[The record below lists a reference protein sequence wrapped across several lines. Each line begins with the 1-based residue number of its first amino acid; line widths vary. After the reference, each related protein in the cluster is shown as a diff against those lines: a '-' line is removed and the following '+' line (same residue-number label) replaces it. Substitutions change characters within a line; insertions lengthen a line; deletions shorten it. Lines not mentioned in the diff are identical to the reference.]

1 MMRKTIWTA
10 GASLLGIAL
19 WLGAQQ
25 AASNQRKPLADLM
38 PSNAL
43 LYLEAKN
50 FAPLL
55 ASWNASPEK
64 KTWLQSGNYQSFIR
78 TKLALRLEEV
88 QKAYADGIGV
98 NPNAVLLENI
108 AGGESAVAVY
118 DIGKLELLYAT
129 RLPAAR
135 LADNLLMQART
146 KFQTRN
152 SAGQTYYVKSTSDG
166 TIAFAVAPGDL
177 LLAGTREDLVAGALQ
192 LIASSNRSSIRSER
206 WYTDAVAKAQTS
218 AAPDLRLVVNLE
230 RTVRTPHFRSYWIQ
244 QNITD
249 LKQYYA
255 SISDLDMSQQ
265 GAWTER
271 RVLLRAEPSA
281 SPVDESAVAQ
291 LVRLLPADAG
301 FRQAWAKPSRTEVEA
316 MLEETVT
323 PRTRAARVNPENERA
338 PGESVVYS
346 AGSEDDL
353 DERIDSEA
361 EAAQSANAA
370 LPITRLAATA
380 ELDAIGRGGSTRL
393 NADGVYVSIDAA
405 TVLLAKTNWDENTV
419 KAAAQASVEQTTAA
433 RSLTWTRRGPVWELS
448 GLRPLQLWI
457 DGRTL
462 VISNSASLADRIAA
476 RTSTAQPLTGAY
488 IASYRHATEN
498 ANYARMMRLIDFPSI
513 PTGEARAPM
522 LFSENIG
529 GIGAVLAR
537 VESVTLESKD
547 EGAIVRQQVVYRRKL

>member
-1 MMRKTIWTA
+1 MNRKTLWIA
-10 GASLLGIAL
+10 GASLLAIAA

-25 AASNQRKPLADLM
+25 AASNQRKPLAELM

-55 ASWNASPEK
+55 ASWNTSPEK
-64 KTWLQSGNYQSFIR
+64 KTWLQSGNYQSFVR

-129 RLPAAR
+129 RLPTAR

-152 SAGQTYYVKSTSDG
+152 AAGQNYYVKSTSDG

-177 LLAGTREDLVAGALQ
+177 LIAGTREDLVAGALQ
-192 LIASSNRSSIRSER
+192 LIAASNRSSLRTER
-206 WYTDAVAKAQTS
+206 WYADAVAKAQNS
-218 AAPDLRLVVNLE
+218 ASPDLRLVVNLE

-281 SPVDESAVAQ
+281 SPVDESAVTQVA
-291 LVRLLPADAG
+291 RMLPADAG
-301 FRQAWAKPSRTEVEA
+301 FRQAWAKPSRAEA
-316 MLEETVT
+316 EALLEETIT
-323 PRTRAARVNPENERA
+323 PRTRAPRTNPEDERA
-338 PGESVVYS
+338 PGASVVYS

-361 EAAQSANAA
+361 EASHSASAA
-370 LPITRLAATA
+370 LPITKLASA
-380 ELDAIGRGGSTRL
+380 ELDAIGRTGTSRL
-393 NADGVYVSIDAA
+393 NADGVYVRIDAA

-419 KAAAQASVEQTTAA
+419 KAAVQASIEQTTAA
-433 RSLTWTRRGPVWELS
+433 RSLTWSRRGAVWELS
-448 GLRPLQLWI
+448 GLQPLQIWI

-462 VISNSASLADRIAA
+462 VIANSASLADRIASRPNVA
-476 RTSTAQPLTGAY
+476 PLTGAY
-488 IASYRHATEN
+488 VASYRHAGEN

-529 GIGAVLAR
+529 GIGNVLAR
-537 VESVTLESKD
+537 IESVTLESKD
-547 EGAIVRQQVVYRRKL
+547 EGALVRQQVVYRRKL